1 MSETQLWFS
10 SLVYKTTGK
19 TLAQPLEQNSVKTLS
34 AQQVEESNVC
44 KLQTGPYTSVE
55 AACSVSVC

>member
-19 TLAQPLEQNSVKTLS
+19 TLAQPLEQEVKTLS
-34 AQQVEESNVC
+34 GQQVEESNVW
-44 KLQTGPYTSVE
+44 KMQTGPYTSVK

>member
-19 TLAQPLEQNSVKTLS
+19 TLAQSLEQEVKTLS